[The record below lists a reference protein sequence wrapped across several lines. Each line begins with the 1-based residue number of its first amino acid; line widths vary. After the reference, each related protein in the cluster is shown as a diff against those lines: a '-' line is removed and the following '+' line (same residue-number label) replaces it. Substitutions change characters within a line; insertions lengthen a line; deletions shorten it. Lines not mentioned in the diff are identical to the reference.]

1 MEGVRGPGL
10 QAGESGR
17 PLLKHRRGRPLE
29 KSRLAETLTPR
40 AKANVKSPESTLC
53 KYQAGKCCARGA
65 AGHLGAPRALGCAL
79 IHFAV
84 TSLGGGGRA
93 RAAGALRGRG
103 AVCVALGPRP
113 CLMEQKTDQQKP
125 GRCGGRASTASGE
138 VRAQSSRE
146 D

>member
-65 AGHLGAPRALGCAL
+65 AGHLGAPPRPRLR
-79 IHFAV
+79 
-84 TSLGGGGRA
+84 TNSLCRHLPGRGRPGAGSWSTPRA
-93 RAAGALRGRG
+93 RGGLRGSG
-103 AVCVALGPRP
+103 AAALPNGAKDRSA
-113 CLMEQKTDQQKP
+113 EARQVRRK
-125 GRCGGRASTASGE
+125 GE
-138 VRAQSSRE
+138 HRQR
-146 D
+146 